1 MAKMK
6 IDFKGFDEIMKKLR
20 SLEGDAR
27 SVTEEA
33 LRRTHEIVTEKA
45 ADAVTAPNLPA
56 GGKYSSGRTAAS
68 LQRDSKVTWN
78 GTEASVEVGFN
89 IKNGGL
95 PTIFMLY
102 GTPRYMKNQSLYD
115 AFYGTQTEG
124 EIINEQKNI
133 FYKAIDELMGG

>member
-6 IDFKGFDEIMKKLR
+6 IDFKGFDEVMKRLR

-33 LRRTHEIVTEKA
+33 LRKTHEIVTEKA
-45 ADAVTAPNLPA
+45 ANAVAAPNLPA
-56 GGKYSSGRTAAS
+56 GGKFSRGKTAAS
-68 LQRDSKVTWN
+68 LQRESNITWH
-78 GTEASVEVGFN
+78 GTEASVDVGFN

-124 EIINEQKNI
+124 EIINEQKRI
-133 FYKAIDELMGG
+133 FYKAIDKLMGG